1 MMLPPWI
8 MLLLCCLWQA
18 LAVPLA
24 AVHAVD
30 RPPSIH
36 SIEDAEGVEDPRTL
50 TRSADHWRD
59 HGQPELARAL
69 YEKAQSLEELQKYMS
84 MRPYVR
90 EALLLEHLGRHEES
104 AALWRQGW
112 DEENGDD
119 DVLMTILALRIDSEH
134 PERSALV
141 DEALAHVRGLVE
153 VAKSGGQALIYHTS
167 KGAPRYLQPIADED
181 ALQAFKDA
189 RGGRLSYCYIDRLD
203 LSEVA
208 QEDMPDDIFLNRCVV
223 GSIRISDRDVN
234 DFKMK
239 AIVFGDVDLG
249 KTWSGAVNASA
260 AIPGSRFDTLMIRE
274 SVILGRANFQ
284 EVQVRGRIAYWV
296 LSSFEGLADFRD
308 TEIQGMADYR
318 FSVFAGGANFK
329 NALYTDQVYLGH
341 TRYLAETTFRGMFSE
356 QMVYLNSVH
365 FEQGAVFDQCEWA
378 RDVTFENGRFEGPVS
393 FRNTEVGGRLNMSRT
408 IFQDVL
414 QMKEMQV
421 GGMDFIGAWLQ
432 APASFVDVV
441 FSGKVRFSLD
451 DITRAHHLDDPS
463 PLLSL
468 YRQWQGDKDQEEPI
482 TTRSSYGVEAV
493 DDLIA
498 RIDSDISFANSV
510 FEGFCIFE
518 RVSFGTA
525 AEPGSAEFYN
535 TQFQGETHFERT
547 IWHSAADFSTI
558 FSNELSFNEATFH
571 RSLIFDDANVAG
583 RLTLTDAHFTRGAD
597 ISLYGAE
604 IESLQISREQLL
616 DTDGDGWFSE
626 GHRLFY
632 ERCADGD
639 TSEAVL
645 ADIRMR
651 RLLRSHDLDQT
662 ALRRACHDRAI
673 DEFVSLKSSFGD
685 RAMTAEEDWAYWW
698 IKHTELMEARR
709 GLLGFREAVVAW
721 VVGWPIFELAFG
733 WGVRLGN
740 LAWTLIITTVVFAWI
755 YRVFCP
761 DTIVV
766 YRGDDVPLRDIP
778 WHGLIYISLQTIGAF
793 NTGWD
798 FGEDDWRFQY
808 LNTLETFLGII
819 ILTFFVGAYT
829 RIILA

>member
-1 MMLPPWI
+1 MPPTPWMLV
-8 MLLLCCLWQA
+8 LLAALWQA
-18 LAVPLA
+18 LAAPLA
-24 AVHAVD
+24 SGQAEG
-30 RPPSIH
+30 RPPSIT
-36 SIEDAEGVEDPRTL
+36 SMDEAAAVEDPRTL
-50 TRSADHWRD
+50 ERAADHWRD
-59 HGQPELARAL
+59 HGQPALARQL

-90 EALLLEHLGRHEES
+90 EALLREHMGDHDEA
-104 AALWRQGW
+104 AALWRRGW
-112 DEENGDD
+112 DGEGGDD

-134 PERSALV
+134 PERGALV
-141 DEALAHVRGLVE
+141 DEALDHVRALVE
-153 VAKSGGQALIYHTS
+153 TARAGGDALIYHTS
-167 KGAPRYLQPIADED
+167 KGDPRHLQVIPDDRALEALRSAP
-181 ALQAFKDA
+181 
-189 RGGRLSYCYIDRLD
+189 GGRLSYCYIDHLD
-203 LSEVA
+203 LSRVP
-208 QEDMPDDIFLNRCVV
+208 QEAMPADIFLNRCVV
-223 GSIRISDRDVN
+223 GSIRISDRHVD

-239 AIVFGDVDLG
+239 AIVLGDVDLG
-249 KTWSGAVNASA
+249 KTWSGKVNASA
-260 AIPGSRFDTLMIRE
+260 AIPGSRFETLMIRE

-284 EVQVRGRIAYWV
+284 EVQVTGRIAYWV

-318 FSVFAGGANFK
+318 FSVFGGGANFK

-341 TRYLAETTFRGMFSE
+341 TRYRADTTFRGMFSE

-365 FEQGAVFDQCEWA
+365 FEGAASFDQCEWA
-378 RDVTFENGRFEGPVS
+378 RDVTFENGRFAGPVS
-393 FRNTEVGGRLNMSRT
+393 FRNTEVGGRLNMSRA
-408 IFQDVL
+408 IFEDEL
-414 QMKEMQV
+414 QMKEMLV

-441 FSGKVRFSLD
+441 FAGKVRFSLD
-451 DITRAHHLDDPS
+451 DITRAQHLDDPT

-468 YRQWQGDKDQEEPI
+468 YRQWQGDKDQEEPL
-482 TTRSSYGVEAV
+482 TARSSYGVEAV

-518 RVSFGTA
+518 RVRFGR
-525 AEPGSAEFYN
+525 PGTHGRAEFYN

-547 IWHSAADFSTI
+547 TWHSAADFTTI

-571 RSLIFDDANVAG
+571 HSLIFDDANVAG
-583 RLTLTDAHFTRGAD
+583 RLTLTDARFRDGAD

-604 IESLQISREQLL
+604 IESFQISREQLL
-616 DTDGDGWFSE
+616 DPRRDGIFAE

-632 ERCADGD
+632 ERCAEGD
-639 TSEAVL
+639 TGPAVME
-645 ADIRMR
+645 DVRMR
-651 RLLRSHDLDQT
+651 RLLRSHELGPE

-685 RAMTAEEDWAYWW
+685 RSMTTDEDWAYWW
-698 IKHTELMEARR
+698 IKHTELNEARR
-709 GLLGFREAVVAW
+709 GLLGLRETVVAW
-721 VVGWPIFELAFG
+721 VIGWPIFELAFG

-761 DTIVV
+761 NTIVA